1 MKGMSLP
8 ELKTADI
15 LASERTMLA
24 SERTLMGW
32 IRTAISMISF
42 GFTIAKALQYA
53 AEQGVVRIR
62 HQSPEYVGL
71 ILIILAT
78 VSLVLASI
86 QHRSFVRSL
95 PAIGVGRKRLDL
107 ALIMASLIITLG
119 LLVLVNIIFRV
130 GPI

>member
-8 ELKTADI
+8 ELKTGDI
-15 LASERTMLA
+15 LAAERTMLA

-53 AEQGVVRIR
+53 AEQGMVRIR
-62 HQSPEYVGL
+62 HHAPEYVGL

-78 VSLVLASI
+78 LSLVLASI

-95 PAIGVGRKRLDL
+95 PAIGAGRRPLDL
-107 ALIMASLIITLG
+107 ALMMACLIIILG
-119 LLVLVNIIFRV
+119 LLLLVNIVFRV
-130 GPI
+130 GPA

>member
-8 ELKTADI
+8 ELKTGDI

-53 AEQGVVRIR
+53 AEQGVVRIK
-62 HQSPEYVGL
+62 HHAPEYVGL

-78 VSLVLASI
+78 VSLGLASI
-86 QHRSFVRSL
+86 QHQSFIRNL
-95 PAIGVGRKRLDL
+95 PGIGAGRKRLDL
-107 ALIMASLIITLG
+107 ALIMAGLIITLG
-119 LLVLVNIIFRV
+119 LLILVNIIFRV